1 MTCFRKRHNASTYIV
16 LYLLGGGLVLW
27 KILLT
32 MFNPLQG
39 YYFACDNGGDPNND
53 CSKLNLHFALQCAF
67 IQTAKSTI
75 FHMSLC
81 FRMLQRLEGPD
92 DEHGV

>member
-1 MTCFRKRHNASTYIV
+1 
-16 LYLLGGGLVLW
+16 
-27 KILLT
+27 

-39 YYFACDNGGDPNND
+39 YYLACDNNGGDPNND
-53 CSKLNLHFALQCAF
+53 CSKKWNLLCTFKLPGRQLPF
-67 IQTAKSTI
+67 
-75 FHMSLC
+75 C

>member
-1 MTCFRKRHNASTYIV
+1 MTCFRKRHNASTYIF

-39 YYFACDNGGDPNND
+39 YYLACDNGGDPNND
-53 CSKLNLHFALQCAF
+53 CSKLNLHFALPCALF
-67 IQTAKSTI
+67 SNCQIDNIS
-75 FHMSLC
+75 FVC